1 MTEEAL
7 GIWERAAQ
15 MGEEFGAGYV
25 RQMLPSFIREG
36 YEAGLGT
43 TEMYNAAR
51 AAGIAPRAQ
60 RFYEL
65 AGNIRSGIGSE
76 TRMAGI
82 PLDQVP
88 TGQDVGRWSV
98 ERSLGG
104 YVYRADVHYVVR
116 DEAGQIVERG
126 VRPFSLRTGHLATW
140 GEVIQDMADTIA
152 GSPDRDQYE
161 QTVLGIEPVAI
172 YELVQ

>member
-1 MTEEAL
+1 MSEEAL
-7 GIWERAAQ
+7 GVFARAAE
-15 MGEEFGAGYV
+15 MAGEYGQNYV

-65 AGNIRSGIGSE
+65 AGNIREGIGSE
-76 TRMAGI
+76 TRMEGI
-82 PLDQVP
+82 SLDQVP
-88 TGQDVGRWSV
+88 TGQDISRWNV

-104 YVYRADVHYVVR
+104 YVYRADLHYVVR
-116 DEAGQIVERG
+116 DEAGAIVERG
-126 VRPFSLRTGHLATW
+126 VRPFSLRTRSLATW
-140 GEVIQDMADTIA
+140 GEVIQDMADVIA
-152 GSPDRDQYE
+152 TSPDHGSGE
-161 QTVLGIEPVAI
+161 ETVLGIEPVAI